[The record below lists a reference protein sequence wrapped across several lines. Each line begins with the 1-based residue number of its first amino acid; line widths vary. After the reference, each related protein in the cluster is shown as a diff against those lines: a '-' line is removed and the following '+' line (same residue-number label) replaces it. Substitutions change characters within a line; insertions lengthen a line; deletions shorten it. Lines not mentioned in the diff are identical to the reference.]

1 MCVSPFQKRHKQRK
15 AHDDHNVTSD
25 TAIAVG
31 TSFICLCRTDK
42 SVLSIFFFSSS
53 FGSRNAAG
61 CRTRQAWICTC
72 DYFRLSCLPCPQIVL
87 PCFCQTG
94 HGRQDRLNTC
104 AVGRKLA
111 TASHARMTMTVA
123 GLLSRR
129 QESGAFPLSVAPP
142 IELPRGALRHPLYIP
157 FSFPPLQQVCR
168 YSHAA
173 IPDGISG
180 HFRCRGK
187 GKDGIRFSKF
197 FSHNLHTSQAQVVFC
212 RKNLQNLL
220 PNLCMAPETKTTDA
234 RSEDVTRKHRTYGEA
249 KRKRSRPDLPIRAR
263 QVTTT

>member
-1 MCVSPFQKRHKQRK
+1 MSQVTPPSSWALLLYACAERTSPFYPFSFSRLFLAAEMPPDAGHGKRESAPATISGCH
-15 AHDDHNVTSD
+15 V
-25 TAIAVG
+25 
-31 TSFICLCRTDK
+31 FP
-42 SVLSIFFFSSS
+42 VLK
-53 FGSRNAAG
+53 
-61 CRTRQAWICTC
+61 
-72 DYFRLSCLPCPQIVL
+72 PVL

-94 HGRQDRLNTC
+94 HGRQDRLKTC

-142 IELPRGALRHPLYIP
+142 IELPRGALRHPLYFP

-180 HFRCRGK
+180 S
-187 GKDGIRFSKF
+187 FS
-197 FSHNLHTSQAQVVFC
+197 
-212 RKNLQNLL
+212 LQGQ
-220 PNLCMAPETKTTDA
+220 
-234 RSEDVTRKHRTYGEA
+234 R
-249 KRKRSRPDLPIRAR
+249 
-263 QVTTT
+263 

>member
-1 MCVSPFQKRHKQRK
+1 
-15 AHDDHNVTSD
+15 
-25 TAIAVG
+25 
-31 TSFICLCRTDK
+31 
-42 SVLSIFFFSSS
+42 
-53 FGSRNAAG
+53 
-61 CRTRQAWICTC
+61 
-72 DYFRLSCLPCPQIVL
+72 
-87 PCFCQTG
+87 
-94 HGRQDRLNTC
+94 
-104 AVGRKLA
+104 
-111 TASHARMTMTVA
+111 MTVA

-142 IELPRGALRHPLYIP
+142 IELPRGALRHPLYFP

-249 KRKRSRPDLPIRAR
+249 KRKRTRPDLPILKNWKIWEWHW
-263 QVTTT
+263 TTSERLCGKYCPQ

>member
-1 MCVSPFQKRHKQRK
+1 MSQVTPPSSWALLLYACAERTSPFYPFSFSRLLLAAEMPPDAGHGKRESAPATISGCHVFPVLKPSCHAFAKPGMADKTVWRHVPPAENLQPQAMHAWQWRLQDFCHGGRK
-15 AHDDHNVTSD
+15 AGLSPYPLRRPLNFPVARC
-25 TAIAVG
+25 AI
-31 TSFICLCRTDK
+31 L
-42 SVLSIFFFSSS
+42 
-53 FGSRNAAG
+53 
-61 CRTRQAWICTC
+61 
-72 DYFRLSCLPCPQIVL
+72 Y
-87 PCFCQTG
+87 
-94 HGRQDRLNTC
+94 
-104 AVGRKLA
+104 
-111 TASHARMTMTVA
+111 AS
-123 GLLSRR
+123 
-129 QESGAFPLSVAPP
+129 
-142 IELPRGALRHPLYIP
+142 P

-249 KRKRSRPDLPIRAR
+249 KRKRTRPDLPIRAR